1 MNIKSAT
8 SPLNALHAPAV
19 TLAPLPS
26 LLDPVQRIWDTAGC
40 SGRSILLHAFNA
52 PCDFAAMNWNEI
64 HYTVQIVLR
73 AHFRRFLKSIK
84 VRTC

>member
-1 MNIKSAT
+1 MSHQATT
-8 SPLNALHAPAV
+8 SPLEALHTPVANPS
-19 TLAPLPS
+19 PLSS

-52 PCDFAAMNWNEI
+52 HCDFAAMNWNEL

-73 AHFRRFLKSIK
+73 AYMQRFIKSIQ

>member
-1 MNIKSAT
+1 MNIESAT
-8 SPLNALHAPAV
+8 SPLDALHTPAV

-52 PCDFAAMNWNEI
+52 PCDFAAMNWNEL

-73 AHFRRFLKSIK
+73 AYMQCFIKS
-84 VRTC
+84 VQVPS

>member
-1 MNIKSAT
+1 MNIESAT
-8 SPLNALHAPAV
+8 SPLEALRAPVANPS
-19 TLAPLPS
+19 PLPS

-52 PCDFAAMNWNEI
+52 PCDFAAMNWNEL

-73 AHFRRFLKSIK
+73 AYMQRFIKSIQ